1 MIVFYKE
8 ENSYEFY
15 ILFLCWV
22 CVLVCFM
29 FRMYRIVES
38 YILRNLCVFFMLI
51 IVNSIYYWC
60 FVDYG
65 YKLVDSCYFY

>member
-1 MIVFYKE
+1 MLGMCVSMFY
-8 ENSYEFY
+8 
-15 ILFLCWV
+15 V
-22 CVLVCFM
+22 
-29 FRMYRIVES
+29 RMYRIVES